1 MKTKTSILAL
11 TKAFLILLIMCCLFS
26 CSPLEQDNKQR
37 YPKSIEVLTIQGDTA
52 IIKSFGNTIPQIK
65 IKGK

>member
-37 YPKSIEVLTIQGDTA
+37 YP
-52 IIKSFGNTIPQIK
+52 NTIPQIK